1 MSQVQNEYLD
11 SSIASEVQSNVDVAE
26 GSNMLNTSEVFPN
39 ENIQETATA
48 NYNEDILNNQ
58 PGSNGDL
65 SASVSSINS
74 VVIHS
79 QPTSKPRAAGV
90 ELDINSAHREESEE
104 YVIFQVRNKSIS
116 LKFFELDENVDKFC
130 VLDNSAVIIKS
141 DLRKSFDI
149 HKWGNCYGGVK
160 KNKGIST
167 MKCQENSA
175 CTFVKK
181 KWECVGK
188 CPGYRFCCSYFTKKK
203 QAVNVYLG
211 THNHT
216 IDKSLLTLAEAK
228 SHSWERNEVNAT
240 SGQNR
245 KQVHFDDIGIDEN
258 SSRRKSVITRN
269 INCSNYSSVQKEG
282 NLYKECVD
290 QHLMSSSTLGSN
302 IQVNSISHD
311 LSLPSTNTCATSE
324 VEISRVIG
332 TEEVLCKYHTIKIL
346 LNMRAG
352 WSTYNC

>member
-1 MSQVQNEYLD
+1 MSQAPNESLD
-11 SSIASEVQSNVDVAE
+11 SAIASEVLSNVDVAE

-39 ENIQETATA
+39 ETIQETATA

-58 PGSNGDL
+58 LGPKGDL
-65 SASVSSINS
+65 SASVSSTNS
-74 VVIHS
+74 VVAHS
-79 QPTSKPRAAGV
+79 QPTSNPSAVGV
-90 ELDINSAHREESEE
+90 ELDINSAHREESEDH
-104 YVIFQVRNKSIS
+104 VIFQVRNKSIS

-167 MKCQENSA
+167 MKCQEDSS

-181 KWECVGK
+181 KWECFGK
-188 CPGYRFCCSYFTKKK
+188 CPGDRFCCPYFKEKK

-211 THNHT
+211 AHNHT

-228 SHSWERNEVNAT
+228 SHSREQKEVNAA

-245 KQVHFDDIGIDEN
+245 KRVHFDDIGIDEN

-269 INCSNYSSVQKEG
+269 INCSDYSSVQKEG
-282 NLYKECVD
+282 KLFKEYVD
-290 QHLMSSSTLGSN
+290 QHLMSSSTLGSC

-311 LSLPSTNTCATSE
+311 LSLPSTNTYATSE
-324 VEISRVIG
+324 VEISG
-332 TEEVLCKYHTIKIL
+332 AEEVPCKYHFIKIL
-346 LNMRAG
+346 LNIRAL
-352 WSTYNC
+352 WFTYNC